1 MGTDK
6 CFVPLDGRPLVR
18 RVADALDAAGAATV
32 RCLGGDL
39 GRLRTWGLTAEA
51 DRHPGEGPLGAVIQA
66 LDTSSADLTVVLA
79 VDLVAPD
86 PATIR
91 ALVAIAHDEPGDV
104 TVPLSGGRLQVLHA
118 VWRRRALGRL
128 RRSFE
133 GGNRSLT
140 TAIDGLDVHR
150 VLDQPHA
157 GFVDA
162 DTPQQLRYPGP
173 MVPEITVDEAESRI
187 EAGAALLDVRQ
198 PDEYATARVP
208 GGQLIPLHELPGRLA
223 DVPVADE
230 VLVICRSGARSAKA
244 VEWLIEHGVP
254 AVNIAGGTNA
264 WAASGRP
271 VTSGPGT
278 D

>member
-6 CFVPLDGRPLVR
+6 CFVLLDGRPLVR
-18 RVADALDAAGAATV
+18 RVADALDDAGATTL
-32 RCLGGDL
+32 RCIGGDHD
-39 GRLRTWGLTAEA
+39 RLRSLGLAAEP

-66 LDTSSADLTVVLA
+66 LDSSADDLTAILA

-86 PATIR
+86 ATTIR
-91 ALVAIAHDEPGDV
+91 ATVAIARDDPADV
-104 TVPLSGGRLQVLHA
+104 TVPLSGGRLQVLHG
-118 VWRRRALGRL
+118 VWRRSAVASL
-128 RRSFE
+128 RRSFDA
-133 GGNRSLT
+133 GNRSLT
-140 TAIDGLDVHR
+140 TAIGDLDVRR
-150 VLDQPHA
+150 VLDQPPA

-162 DTPQQLRYPGP
+162 DTPDQLRYPGR
-173 MVPEITVDEAESRI
+173 MIPEIQVDEAERRI

-198 PDEYATARVP
+198 PDEYAAGRVP

-223 DVPVADE
+223 DVPVAEE
-230 VLVICRSGARSAKA
+230 VLVICRSGARSARA

-271 VTSGPGT
+271 VASGPGT